1 MILDSTDSIALASN
15 SLNRMIAGNELSAQQ
30 PIRRENTG
38 EDVLIAALVT
48 FDVPCGVSLAEMTA
62 SFQKSA
68 PKFTGM
74 PGVITKYY
82 LFDGKKIGGAFY
94 LLSSREKAEQ
104 LFDDDWRQMLT
115 ERYGS
120 PPNLS
125 LFEVPVTVSNA
136 S

>member
-1 MILDSTDSIALASN
+1 LTSPGLKFFDANAW
-15 SLNRMIAGNELSAQQ
+15 
-30 PIRRENTG
+30 

-48 FDVPCGVSLAEMTA
+48 FDVPRGASLAEMTA
-62 SFQKSA
+62 SFQQSA

-82 LFDGKKIGGAFY
+82 LFDGQNIGGAFY

-104 LFDDDWRQMLT
+104 LFDDDWRKMLT
-115 ERYGS
+115 DRYGS
-120 PPNLS
+120 PPSLS